1 MPSTSPA
8 QHRLMEGVAHNPGFA
23 KKVGIPQAVGQDF
36 SEADKGRK
44 FGKGG
49 MAKPFAGK
57 ETYAEELSEAKEVK
71 SGKITPEKFA
81 KKEVKEE
88 HGMKKEEKYARGG
101 NVKGAMMNAM
111 MKAKAAR
118 APAGVPPTAGPSP
131 MGFAKGGKVG
141 YTREADGVAE
151 RGKTRGQQ
159 IKMKKGG
166 KC

>member
-1 MPSTSPA
+1 MPSKSPA
-8 QHRLMEGVAHNPGFA
+8 QHNLMEGVAHNPAFA
-23 KKVGIPQAVGQDF
+23 KKVGIPQSVGQDF

-71 SGKITPEKFA
+71 SGKISPSTFA

-88 HGMKKEEKYARGG
+88 HGMKKEEKFARGG

-118 APAGVPPTAGPSP
+118 ATPPVAGPNP
-131 MGFAKGGKVG
+131 MAGAMGMAKGG
-141 YTREADGVAE
+141 YTREADGVAQ

-159 IKMKKGG
+159 VKMKKGG